1 MPLPMFG
8 PAPVTSATLPSSET
22 FTPTTGLAPAVDDH
36 GLDLHV
42 LEDRVD
48 AHGPPEP
55 ALLVAAEGRPDHAA
69 RPERVDR
76 DLARLG
82 PAGEPHR
89 LADVAGPNG
98 GHQAV

>member
-8 PAPVTSATLPSSET
+8 PAPVTNATLPSSET
-22 FTPTTGLAPAVDDH
+22 STAGLSPPVYDH

-42 LEDRVD
+42 VEDRVG

-55 ALLVAAEGRPDHAA
+55 ALLVAAERRPDHAA

-76 DLARLG
+76 DLSRLG
-82 PAGEPHR
+82 PAGEPHG
-89 LADVAGPNG
+89 LADVTGPDG
-98 GHQAV
+98 GHPAVAG